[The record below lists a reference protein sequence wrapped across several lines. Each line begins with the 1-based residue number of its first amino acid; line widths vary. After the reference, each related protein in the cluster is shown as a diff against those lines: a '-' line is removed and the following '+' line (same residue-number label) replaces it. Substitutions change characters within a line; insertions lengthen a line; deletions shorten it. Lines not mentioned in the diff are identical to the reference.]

1 LRQRG
6 FIVIFITDQDE
17 PEITIF
23 PDEKGPNMKNF
34 TRVFVTTTLF
44 LLPALASAS
53 TWQIDPVHTNIQFM
67 VRHLMISNVKG
78 VFHKFNGVFEIN
90 DKDIT
95 MTKASAVID
104 VASIDTGIEKRD
116 EDLRSA
122 NFFEVAKYPTMTFM
136 SKKFIRVGANK
147 FKMTGDLTIHGITR
161 EVVLDMEGMEPVV
174 KDPWGGMRRG
184 ATLFTKINR
193 KDFGLTYNKVL
204 ETGGVVVGDEVAI
217 SIEVEM
223 VKK

>member
-1 LRQRG
+1 
-6 FIVIFITDQDE
+6 
-17 PEITIF
+17 
-23 PDEKGPNMKNF
+23 MKNI
-34 TRVFVTTTLF
+34 TRIFVTVALF

-53 TWQIDPVHTNIQFM
+53 TWQIDPVHTNIQFT

-78 VFHKFNGVFEIN
+78 VFHKFTGAFEID

-95 MTKASAVID
+95 KTRASAVID
-104 VASIDTGIEKRD
+104 TASIDTGIEKRD

-122 NFFEVAKYPTMTFM
+122 NFFEITKYPTMTFV
-136 SKKFIRVGANK
+136 SKKFTRDGANK

-161 EVVLDMEGMEPVV
+161 EVVLDMEGLETVV

-184 ATLFTKINR
+184 ATLVTKINR

-204 ETGGVVVGDEVAI
+204 ETGGVLVGEEVAI
-217 SIEVEM
+217 NIEVEM

>member
-1 LRQRG
+1 
-6 FIVIFITDQDE
+6 
-17 PEITIF
+17 
-23 PDEKGPNMKNF
+23 MKNI
-34 TRVFVTTTLF
+34 TRIFVTVALS

-53 TWQIDPVHTNIQFM
+53 TWQIDPVHTNIQFT

-78 VFHKFNGVFEIN
+78 VFHKFTGAFEID

-95 MTKASAVID
+95 KSKASAVID
-104 VASIDTGIEKRD
+104 TASIDTGIEKRD
-116 EDLRSA
+116 EDLRST
-122 NFFEVAKYPTMTFM
+122 NFFDVAKYPTMTFV
-136 SKKFIRVGANK
+136 SKKFTRTGANK
-147 FKMTGDLTIHGITR
+147 FKMTGDLTMHGVTR
-161 EVVLDMEGMEPVV
+161 EVALDLEGLETVV

-184 ATLFTKINR
+184 ATLVTKINR

-217 SIEVEM
+217 NIEVEL